1 MAHDDDRYW
10 QAGATLMEQDGVTR
24 STMMGLPCLRIWTK
38 FFAAY
43 DRASG
48 DLLVK
53 LPAARV
59 DQLIADGSGG
69 AVAPSGRRFRE
80 WVAIAADDFQQWPDF
95 LAEACA
101 FVTGISPHPG
111 PLQPRERVC

>member
-1 MAHDDDRYW
+1 MPHDEDRFW
-10 QAGATLMEQDGVTR
+10 QAGETLLGQDGVTR

-43 DRASG
+43 DRSSG
-48 DLLVK
+48 DLMVK

-69 AVAPSGRRFRE
+69 AVAPAGRRFRE
-80 WVAIAADDFQQWPDF
+80 WVAIPAGNVHHWPDF
-95 LAEACA
+95 LVEACA
-101 FVTGISPHPG
+101 FVA
-111 PLQPRERVC
+111 ERPV